1 MNKVIRVILP
11 IFLALVIIL
20 CTAWY
25 LFVYDRAFT
34 IDILLSCARYSE
46 SQSNHKA
53 ATWFYNLAYSQA
65 DNDDSIAIELANQY
79 KASGNYTKA
88 EFTLVNAIADG
99 GGADLYVAL
108 SKTYVEQDK
117 LLDAV
122 TMLNQ
127 ISNKE
132 VKKTLD
138 SLRPKAPT
146 VSPDAGLYREY
157 ISVTVQSE
165 APELYVTGDGSY
177 PSTQNPDS
185 NRIIELVDGVNT
197 ISAIAV
203 DENGLVSPLSK
214 FEFTV
219 GGVIKEVQFVDEAVE
234 LEVRRILAMDNDQPV
249 FTNQIWTILDF
260 TMPKDATSYADLI
273 HFSYLEKLVIE
284 NGLSTHIPYLKG
296 LIGLKELTISD
307 TAISNED
314 LATISALPELER
326 LTLQN
331 CNLSSIE
338 HLDSAKKLVYLDLNN
353 NVLRDISP
361 LSQLNQLT
369 ELYLQH
375 NAIVDLSAL
384 SGLDNITKL
393 NVSSNALTTLSPI
406 TNLTKLSELDASTN
420 TITSLG
426 AIDNMSGLTIL
437 NLAHNH
443 LTDVS
448 ALSDCIALSDLNISN
463 NMLESVDCLSSLN
476 NLLYVDFSFNKVTS
490 LPKFTNSSLVSVNGA
505 NNAISN
511 IDNLAALKQLNTV
524 NMDYN
529 PGLKSISALADC
541 RNLVQVNVYGTK
553 VTNVKA
559 LTDNGVIVNYN
570 PVQ

>member
-1 MNKVIRVILP
+1 MNKIIRTILP

-25 LFVYDRAFT
+25 LFVYDRPFT
-34 IDILLSCARYSE
+34 IDILLSCARHSE
-46 SQSNHKA
+46 SQGNHEI
-53 ATWFYNLAYSQA
+53 ATWLYNLAYSQA
-65 DNDDSIAIELANQY
+65 NDDDSIAIELADQY

-88 EFTLVNAIADG
+88 EYTLVNAIADG
-99 GGADLYVAL
+99 GGAELYIAL

-132 VKKTLD
+132 IKKTLE
-138 SLRPKAPT
+138 SMRPKAPT
-146 VSPDAGLYREY
+146 VTPDAGFYRQY
-157 ISVTVQSE
+157 IPVTVKADTSM
-165 APELYVTGDGSY
+165 LYVTVDGSY

-185 NRIIELVDGVNT
+185 NHTINLVDGINT

-203 DENGLVSPLSK
+203 ADNGLVSPLSK

-219 GGVIKEVQFVDEAVE
+219 GGVIKEVQFVDKAVE
-234 LEVRRILAMDNDQPV
+234 LEVRRILSLSEDQPI

-260 TMPKDATSYADLI
+260 VMPTDAASYADLL

-284 NGLSTHIPYLKG
+284 DGIPTHIPYLKG
-296 LIGLKELTISD
+296 LVGLKELKICDTGIS
-307 TAISNED
+307 SGD
-314 LATISALPELER
+314 LAVISALPELEK

-331 CNLSSIE
+331 CNLSNIDP
-338 HLDSAKKLVYLDLNN
+338 LTTAKKLRYLDLDNN
-353 NVLRDISP
+353 ILRNIDA
-361 LSQLNQLT
+361 LSQMVQLT
-369 ELYLQH
+369 ELYLQR
-375 NAIVDLSAL
+375 NALVDLSAL
-384 SGLDNITKL
+384 SSLTNITKL
-393 NVSSNALTTLSPI
+393 NVSANALTSLSPI
-406 TNLTKLSELDASTN
+406 AALSKLTDLDASTN
-420 TITSLG
+420 TITSLE
-426 AIDNMSGLTIL
+426 NLSNLSSLTNL

-443 LTDVS
+443 LTDIS
-448 ALSDCIALSDLNISN
+448 ALSTCTALTELNVSN
-463 NMLESVDCLSSLN
+463 NMVESVDCIISLN
-476 NLLYVDFSFNKVTS
+476 NLMYVDFSFNKVKT
-490 LPKFTNSSLVSVNGA
+490 LPKLVNSPLVSVNGA
-505 NNAISN
+505 NNQISN

-529 PGLKSISALADC
+529 ASLKSITALADC

-553 VTNVKA
+553 VTNVTA
-559 LTDNGVIVNYN
+559 LTNNGIIVNYN